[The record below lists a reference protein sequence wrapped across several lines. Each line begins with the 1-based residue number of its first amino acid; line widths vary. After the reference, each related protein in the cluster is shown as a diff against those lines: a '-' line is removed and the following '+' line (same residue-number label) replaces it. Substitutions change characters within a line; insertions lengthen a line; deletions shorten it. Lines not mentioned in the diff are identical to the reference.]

1 MSRLAVL
8 IATCVCVGFFPI
20 APGTAGSAAGLLLY
34 AALRASAWPML
45 ELAVIAAVFLA
56 GTWAAT
62 RAERSFGRSDPGPVV
77 IDEVL
82 GMLVTLALVP
92 VSLSGAVIGFVV
104 FRVFDIVKPWP
115 VNRAEALPEGLG
127 IMSDDLLAGL
137 YGNLVMRA
145 LAWAIPGWIL

>member
-8 IATCVCVGFFPI
+8 IATFAYVGFFPI

-34 AALRASAWPML
+34 AALQASASPML
-45 ELAVIAAVFLA
+45 ELAVIAGVFLA

-104 FRVFDIVKPWP
+104 FRAFDIVKPWP

-137 YGNLVMRA
+137 YGNLVMRV
-145 LAWAIPGWIL
+145 LAWAVPGWIL

>member
-8 IATCVCVGFFPI
+8 IATFAYVGFFPI
-20 APGTAGSAAGLLLY
+20 APGTAGSAAGLLLD
-34 AALRASAWPML
+34 AALQASASPML
-45 ELAVIAAVFLA
+45 ELAVIAGVFLA

-104 FRVFDIVKPWP
+104 FRAFDIVKPWP

-137 YGNLVMRA
+137 YGNLVMRV
-145 LAWAIPGWIL
+145 LAWAVPGWIL